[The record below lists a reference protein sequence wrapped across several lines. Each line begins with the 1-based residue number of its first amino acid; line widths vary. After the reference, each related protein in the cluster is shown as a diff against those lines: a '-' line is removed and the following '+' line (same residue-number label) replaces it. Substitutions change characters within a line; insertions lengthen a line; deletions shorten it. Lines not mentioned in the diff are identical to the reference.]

1 MNLSLPRINFSAV
14 SDQNRRD
21 KGLKEN
27 KSELSNSE
35 EAESVTETKCIQT
48 GMKHTALGSD
58 LFPPL
63 D

>member
-27 KSELSNSE
+27 KSELSNSGE
-35 EAESVTETKCIQT
+35 VESVTETK
-48 GMKHTALGSD
+48 
-58 LFPPL
+58 
-63 D
+63 